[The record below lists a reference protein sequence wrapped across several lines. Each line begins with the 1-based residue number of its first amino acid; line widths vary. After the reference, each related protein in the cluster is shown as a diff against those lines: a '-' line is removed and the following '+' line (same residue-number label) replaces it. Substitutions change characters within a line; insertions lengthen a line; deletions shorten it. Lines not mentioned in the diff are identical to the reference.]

1 MVVNVAMTFGQWLRL
16 KREEKGLTQM
26 DIARRAGVSMSYIS
40 TIERGERHRITGAPS
55 APSRDIVI
63 NIAKALGVDEA
74 EALTRAGYTPED
86 PKAIDIMQ
94 RDDIRIALF
103 TGSIPPEELDE
114 FRRAIEIAV
123 RVAEEKIREKK
134 QKDEQDKRNQ
144 SINDDF
150 GGSNH
155 NR

>member
-1 MVVNVAMTFGQWLRL
+1 MTFGQWVRL

-26 DIARRAGVSMSYIS
+26 HVARRAGVSMSYIS

-134 QKDEQDKRNQ
+134 EKDEKEKRDQNT
-144 SINDDF
+144 NDS
-150 GGSNH
+150 GGGNH
-155 NR
+155 SR

>member
-1 MVVNVAMTFGQWLRL
+1 MTFGQWVRL

-26 DIARRAGVSMSYIS
+26 DVARRAGVSMSYIS

-55 APSRDIVI
+55 APSRDIII
-63 NIAKALGVDEA
+63 NIAKALGADEA
-74 EALTRAGYTPED
+74 EALMRAGYTPED

-134 QKDEQDKRNQ
+134 EKDEKEKRDQNT
-144 SINDDF
+144 NDS
-150 GGSNH
+150 GGGNH
-155 NR
+155 SR